1 LLRFSSKIWHDDSYS
16 VIIIVMKKII
26 FLIIIICAA
35 AAGLYYYFSVKKIVP
50 ANTIKVSGNIEATET
65 RLSFQVAGRI
75 NKLFVDEG
83 DFVSKGM
90 IVATL
95 DDDELKKVKQQA
107 QSSYEQAKSDFNLS
121 EKEYT
126 RYGQL
131 VDVNAISIQ
140 DWDVAQNKYQVT
152 KAKLEASK
160 NAFDVA
166 SIRLDYTSLISA
178 VQGFVTVKSAEV
190 GEVVQPGSTVFT
202 VVDMNDIWLT
212 AYIMEA
218 DMGKVLLNQQV
229 DVKTDSYPNKIYQ
242 GIISFISQE
251 SEFTPKYIQTPAERV
266 KLVYRI
272 KIDVKN
278 PNIELKP
285 GMPADGYIRE

>member
-1 LLRFSSKIWHDDSYS
+1 MRYFSAKTWHNDPYS

-26 FLIIIICAA
+26 FLIIIICAT
-35 AAGLYYYFSVKKIVP
+35 AAGLYFYFNVKKTVP
-50 ANTIKVSGNIEATET
+50 ENAIKVSGNIEATET
-65 RLSFQVAGRI
+65 RLSFQVAGKI

-83 DFVSKGM
+83 DFVRKGLV
-90 IVATL
+90 VATL
-95 DDDELKKVKQQA
+95 DDDELKKVRQQA

-140 DWDVAQNKYQVT
+140 DWDVVQNKYQVA

-166 SIRLDYTSLISA
+166 CIRLNYASLVSA

-202 VVDMNDIWLT
+202 VVDMNDLWLT

-218 DMGKVLLNQQV
+218 DLGKVHLNQQV
-229 DVKTDSYPNKIYQ
+229 DVKTDSYPDKIYE
-242 GIISFISQE
+242 GRISFISQE
-251 SEFTPKYIQTPAERV
+251 SEFTPKYIQTPEERV

-272 KIDVKN
+272 KIDVNN
-278 PNIELKP
+278 PNFELKP
-285 GMPADGYIRE
+285 GMPADGYIKE